1 MKKYIYKRTLLLLFL
16 LIAVS
21 TVVFFLIHFIPG
33 DPVVGIL
40 GEGASIED
48 INRLKQDLNLDKP
61 LLFQYLDFSKNLF
74 NLSFGK
80 SLFNQQTVIR
90 NILTVLPNTLYLAL
104 ASMVLALIIS
114 FPLGTWAA
122 IKGDTHTVVDTSVT
136 LVSSVGLAIPNFVLG
151 PLLIIIF
158 SIKLGWFPVS
168 GSQGFACIILPALT
182 LGTSMSAFLTR
193 IIRTSIGTELKK
205 PYVLLARAKG
215 LTGFQ
220 IFKKHLLKNALI
232 PIVTIIGLQMG
243 ALLTGAII
251 TETIFSWHG
260 IGSLL
265 VTAIKQRDYPMVQG
279 IIVFMTFVYLILS
292 FLVDLSY
299 FLIDPRI
306 RHQYQ
311 YQHHQHNQYQI

>member
-40 GEGASIED
+40 GEGASSED
-48 INRLKQDLNLDKP
+48 INRLRQDLNLDKP
-61 LLFQYLDFSKNLF
+61 LLHRYLDFSKNLF

-80 SLFNQQTVIR
+80 SLFNRQTVIR

-122 IKGDTHTVVDTSVT
+122 IKGDTHTAVDTSVT

-193 IIRTSIGTELKK
+193 IIRTSVGTELKK

-232 PIVTIIGLQMG
+232 PIVTTIGLQMG

-311 YQHHQHNQYQI
+311 YQQKHQYQI